1 MQVNGII
8 DTVKQNQQFAN
19 ILNKGAIITNL
30 ESVIST
36 PTTPLDSLSSQSA
49 MAQDINVM

>member
-19 ILNKGAIITNL
+19 ILNKGAITNL